1 MVSNGQALSR
11 VKEIAAAFLQK
22 PELTLRNTRIHF
34 IQPIKR
40 QLMEQ
45 VGYGLVLE
53 GESVDAL
60 VRSMQKKAQ

>member
-1 MVSNGQALSR
+1 
-11 VKEIAAAFLQK
+11 
-22 PELTLRNTRIHF
+22 LRNTHIHL

-45 VGYGLVLE
+45 VGYGLILE
-53 GESVDAL
+53 GESADAL

>member
-1 MVSNGQALSR
+1 MVPNGQALSR
-11 VKEIAAAFLQK
+11 AKEIAAGFLQK
-22 PELTLRNTRIHF
+22 SELTLRNTRIHL

-45 VGYGLVLE
+45 VGYGLILE
-53 GESVDAL
+53 GESADAL